1 MASTR
6 KHMIEADEALIVID
20 QHNGKRFIRETAF
33 FGEFGGFDFVSH
45 YLLDETVEIRC
56 INTITWEKAEEITE
70 DCAYAWLMDADAEYA
85 LDYDDIGQCEQI
97 MPLYVKQ
104 SKAWARWMDDQQA
117 EKPVNVSAMYG
128 TYSATNGHAA

>member
-33 FGEFGGFDFVSH
+33 FGEFGNFDFISH
-45 YLLDETVEIRC
+45 YLLDETVEIRRA
-56 INTITWEKAEEITE
+56 NTATWAVEDITDE
-70 DCAYAWLMDADAEYA
+70 CAYAWLMEADAEYA

-104 SKAWARWMDDQQA
+104 SKAWARWMDDQRA
-117 EKPVNVSAMYG
+117 EKPVDLSREYG
-128 TYSATNGHAA
+128 TYSTINGHAA

>member
-33 FGEFGGFDFVSH
+33 FGEYGNFDFIRH
-45 YLLDETVEIRC
+45 YLLDETAEIRRA
-56 INTITWEKAEEITE
+56 NTETWVIDDITDE
-70 DCAYAWLMDADAEYA
+70 CARHWLIDADEDGS
-85 LDYDDIGQCEQI
+85 LDYDDPAECERI

-104 SKAWARWMDDQQA
+104 SKAWARWMDDLEA
-117 EKPVNVSAMYG
+117 EKPVSMSAMYG
-128 TYSATNGHAA
+128 TYSAVNGHVA